1 MNRIWKTRD
10 LRPELSFSLAKPLSI
25 SPITAQLLVNRGIE
39 DEMQAQHFLYGDLAS
54 CHDPFLLKDSQKA
67 VDRIK
72 KAIEKK
78 ESILLY
84 GDYDVDGITSVALLN
99 IVLTSM
105 GAKTTT
111 YIPNRLEEGYGLNIK
126 AVKLAHRKK
135 NSLIITADCGISA
148 HKEIELANSLGID
161 VIITDHHEIKSEILP
176 RAFAIIN
183 PLQKNC
189 DYPFKH
195 LSGVG
200 LVYKLACALLKN
212 TGYPIEKHLDLV
224 ALGTVSDLSIQKG
237 ENRILT
243 RVGLGKLT
251 STEKKGI
258 RALIDVTG
266 LKGKDISC
274 GHIGFILG
282 PRINAMGRIGS
293 PDVALKL
300 LLTDDQKEAEH
311 LAGILNKEN
320 RNRQKI
326 ESRVLQE
333 AMEKVEREINF
344 KDSRVI
350 VLSGN
355 AWHPGVIGIVASR
368 IIEKFYRP
376 TIIIALEGN
385 TGKGSGRSIDK
396 FHLFNA
402 ISSCKEYLVDFGGHE
417 GACGLVIKKKNVE
430 PFRQKINEIA
440 KQEILEENLYPTLD
454 IDMKVELSDLTE
466 KLVKELELM
475 APFGPENPRPV
486 FSSSDAHLRNEPR
499 RLTRNGFKMLVTDQ
513 KTTCEAI
520 SFRAGSMS
528 IPSKGSKIDLAY
540 TLSINTW
547 QGLSSLQLDLK
558 DLKTA

>member
-1 MNRIWKTRD
+1 MNRIWKIRD
-10 LRPELSFSLAKPLSI
+10 SQPELSFSLAKPLNI
-25 SPITAQLLVNRGIE
+25 SPITAQLLLNRGIE
-39 DEMQAQHFLYGDLAS
+39 DEMQAQHFLYGDAQS

-67 VDRIK
+67 VDRIRQ
-72 KAIEKK
+72 AIDRKEK
-78 ESILLY
+78 ILLY
-84 GDYDVDGITSVALLN
+84 GDYDVDGITSVALLK
-99 IVLTSM
+99 IVLTFL
-105 GAKTTT
+105 GADAAT
-111 YIPNRLEEGYGLNIK
+111 YIPNRLEEGYGLNVK

-161 VIITDHHEIKSEILP
+161 VIVTDHHEIKSETLP
-176 RAFAIIN
+176 EAFAIIN

-200 LVYKLACALLKN
+200 LVYKLACALFKN
-212 TGYPIEKHLDLV
+212 TAYPIEKHLDLV

-243 RVGLGKLT
+243 KIGLEKLT
-251 STEKKGI
+251 NTEKKGI

-300 LLTDDQKEAEH
+300 LLSEDTDEAKH

-320 RNRQKI
+320 KNRQKI
-326 ESRVLQE
+326 EARVLSE
-333 AMEKVEREINF
+333 AMEKVQREINF
-344 KDSRVI
+344 KVSKVI
-350 VLSGN
+350 VLSGS

-376 TIIIALEGN
+376 TIIIALEGKR
-385 TGKGSGRSIDK
+385 GKGSGRSIDK

-417 GACGLVIKKKNVE
+417 KACGLVIDKKNIE

-440 KQEILEENLYPTLD
+440 KHEIPEKNLYPTLNID
-454 IDMKVELSDLTE
+454 IKVELSDLTE
-466 KLVKELELM
+466 KLVKEIELM
-475 APFGPENPRPV
+475 APFGSENPRPV
-486 FSSSDAHLRNEPR
+486 FSSSDAYLRNEPR
-499 RLTRNGFKMLVTDQ
+499 RLARNGFKMLVTDQ

-520 SFRAGSMS
+520 SFRAGNMS
-528 IPSKGSKIDLAY
+528 IPSKGSRVDLAY

-558 DLKTA
+558 GLKTV